1 MERIYAVVQ
10 GQVQGVGFR
19 WFVQSLANS
28 LQITGWIRNM
38 ENGMVEMELQG
49 ETAALHQLLSRIRQG
64 RPVYS
69 GRKPQLQADPY
80 SIKRK
85 TVYRSL
91 LTWKFMKLYSGCPTC
106 GIFLFLQA
114 ART

>member
-49 ETAALHQLLSRIRQG
+49 ETAALHQLLSRIRRG
-64 RPVYS
+64 VRFIHVENLS
-69 GRKPQLQADPY
+69 CKPIPTQLKE
-80 SIKRK
+80 KRF
-85 TVYRSL
+85 TVRY
-91 LTWKFMKLYSGCPTC
+91 
-106 GIFLFLQA
+106 
-114 ART
+114 

>member
-28 LQITGWIRNM
+28 LQITGWIRDM

-49 ETAALHQLLSRIRQG
+49 ETAALHQLLSRIRRG
-64 RPVYS
+64 DRFIHVENLS
-69 GRKPQLQADPY
+69 CKPIPTQLKE
-80 SIKRK
+80 KRF
-85 TVYRSL
+85 TVRY
-91 LTWKFMKLYSGCPTC
+91 
-106 GIFLFLQA
+106 
-114 ART
+114 

>member
-1 MERIYAVVQ
+1 MNHIHKSRKGGDIIERIYAVVQ

-49 ETAALHQLLSRIRQG
+49 ETAALHQLLSRIRRG
-64 RPVYS
+64 DRFIHVENLS
-69 GRKPQLQADPY
+69 CKPIPTQLKE
-80 SIKRK
+80 KRF
-85 TVYRSL
+85 TVRY
-91 LTWKFMKLYSGCPTC
+91 
-106 GIFLFLQA
+106 
-114 ART
+114 

>member
-1 MERIYAVVQ
+1 MIQHKRTALLAA

-49 ETAALHQLLSRIRQG
+49 ETAALHQLLSRIRRGDRFIQ
-64 RPVYS
+64 VENLS
-69 GRKPQLQADPY
+69 CKPIPTQLKE
-80 SIKRK
+80 KRF
-85 TVYRSL
+85 TVRY
-91 LTWKFMKLYSGCPTC
+91 
-106 GIFLFLQA
+106 
-114 ART
+114 

>member
-49 ETAALHQLLSRIRQG
+49 ETAALHQLLSRIRG
-64 RPVYS
+64 RPVYP
-69 GRKPQLQADPY
+69 GREPQFQADLC
-80 SIKRK
+80 STKGKAVFR
-85 TVYRSL
+85 
-91 LTWKFMKLYSGCPTC
+91 
-106 GIFLFLQA
+106 
-114 ART
+114 

>member
-28 LQITGWIRNM
+28 LQITCWIRNM

-49 ETAALHQLLSRIRQG
+49 ETAALHQLLSRIRRG
-64 RPVYS
+64 DRFIHVENLS
-69 GRKPQLQADPY
+69 CKPIPTQLKE
-80 SIKRK
+80 KRF
-85 TVYRSL
+85 TVRY
-91 LTWKFMKLYSGCPTC
+91 
-106 GIFLFLQA
+106 
-114 ART
+114 

>member
-49 ETAALHQLLSRIRQG
+49 ETAALHQLLK
-64 RPVYS
+64 S
-69 GRKPQLQADPY
+69 GFPLNINAVFRRTTLSFLLFPAFQSPLIP
-80 SIKRK
+80 R
-85 TVYRSL
+85 TVIL
-91 LTWKFMKLYSGCPTC
+91 
-106 GIFLFLQA
+106 
-114 ART
+114 

>member
-38 ENGMVEMELQG
+38 ETGMVEMELQG
-49 ETAALHQLLSRIRQG
+49 ETAALHQLLSRIRRG
-64 RPVYS
+64 DRFIHVENLS
-69 GRKPQLQADPY
+69 CKPIPTQLKE
-80 SIKRK
+80 KRF
-85 TVYRSL
+85 TVRY
-91 LTWKFMKLYSGCPTC
+91 
-106 GIFLFLQA
+106 
-114 ART
+114 

>member
-49 ETAALHQLLSRIRQG
+49 ETAALHQLLSRIHRG
-64 RPVYS
+64 DRFIHVENLS
-69 GRKPQLQADPY
+69 CKPIPTQLKE
-80 SIKRK
+80 KRF
-85 TVYRSL
+85 TVRY
-91 LTWKFMKLYSGCPTC
+91 
-106 GIFLFLQA
+106 
-114 ART
+114 

>member
-38 ENGMVEMELQG
+38 ENGMVEMELQ
-49 ETAALHQLLSRIRQG
+49 A
-64 RPVYS
+64 
-69 GRKPQLQADPY
+69 KPRLC
-80 SIKRK
+80 IN
-85 TVYRSL
+85 
-91 LTWKFMKLYSGCPTC
+91 C
-106 GIFLFLQA
+106 
-114 ART
+114 

>member
-49 ETAALHQLLSRIRQG
+49 ENAALHQLLSRIRRG
-64 RPVYS
+64 DRFIHVENLS
-69 GRKPQLQADPY
+69 CKPIPTQLKE
-80 SIKRK
+80 KRF
-85 TVYRSL
+85 TVRY
-91 LTWKFMKLYSGCPTC
+91 
-106 GIFLFLQA
+106 
-114 ART
+114 

>member
-38 ENGMVEMELQG
+38 ENGMVEMEL
-49 ETAALHQLLSRIRQG
+49 LSRIRKGDRFIQ
-64 RPVYS
+64 VENLS
-69 GRKPQLQADPY
+69 SKPISVQLKE
-80 SIKRK
+80 KRFSVK
-85 TVYRSL
+85 Y
-91 LTWKFMKLYSGCPTC
+91 
-106 GIFLFLQA
+106 
-114 ART
+114 

>member
-38 ENGMVEMELQG
+38 EKRDGGNGAAGRNRSFAPTAEPVRKGDRFIQVENLSSKPISV
-49 ETAALHQLLSRIRQG
+49 QL
-64 RPVYS
+64 
-69 GRKPQLQADPY
+69 KE
-80 SIKRK
+80 KRFSVK
-85 TVYRSL
+85 Y
-91 LTWKFMKLYSGCPTC
+91 
-106 GIFLFLQA
+106 
-114 ART
+114 

>member
-19 WFVQSLANS
+19 WLVQSLANS

-49 ETAALHQLLSRIRQG
+49 ETAALHQLLSRIRRG
-64 RPVYS
+64 DRFIHVENLS
-69 GRKPQLQADPY
+69 CKPIPTQLKE
-80 SIKRK
+80 KRF
-85 TVYRSL
+85 TVRY
-91 LTWKFMKLYSGCPTC
+91 
-106 GIFLFLQA
+106 
-114 ART
+114 

>member
-49 ETAALHQLLSRIRQG
+49 ETAALHQLLSRIRKGDRFIQV
-64 RPVYS
+64 RE
-69 GRKPQLQADPY
+69 PQFQADLC

-85 TVYRSL
+85 AVFR
-91 LTWKFMKLYSGCPTC
+91 
-106 GIFLFLQA
+106 
-114 ART
+114 